1 MFKELTHRP
10 GNQETAR
17 SNCVDEIRRGSR
29 SPSVDSD
36 LPQAPSS
43 SPLDEGTDIHHPSQ
57 AENLEL
63 QALIDKFKTSLSVDE
78 KYRELEIRD
87 LAIFI
92 QYERRKFIEKTENDH
107 IKKCNDFDQ
116 DYDGRLE
123 RRKQELREQLQLP
136 RDQEDQ
142 RRQTFDQ
149 DYNALLQRRKQ
160 ELKRL
165 LQLPRDQEDQRRQA
179 FDQHCN
185 ALLQRRKQELKRLL
199 RLPRD
204 QEDQR
209 RQTFDQNIRAGHVK
223 QESQQIEYFRRN
235 VYDEW
240 ERKYFDKEMDDYQR
254 TLRQPEIARRNV
266 YDEWEKRYL
275 SNGMYDYRKTLRKP
289 EISRRNAYDEWERK
303 YFNKEMD
310 DYQQTLNSTIV
321 QEEHNRR
328 RKYNDEYKEKIL
340 KHIEKSVAEKW
351 PQERQRRRQIYE
363 RLEGQRKELER
374 RQRQKT

>member
-149 DYNALLQRRKQ
+149 DY
-160 ELKRL
+160 
-165 LQLPRDQEDQRRQA
+165 
-179 FDQHCN
+179 N